1 MKLVSILILS
11 ALIATGM
18 AGCYGDPGTN
28 TGGFGDLDLN
38 LEVDGDGEEG
48 DEEEAEEVEGEA

>member
-11 ALIATGM
+11 ILIATGIT
-18 AGCYGDPGTN
+18 GCYGDPGTK

-38 LEVDGDGEEG
+38 LQLDGDGEEG
-48 DEEEAEEVEGEA
+48 DEEEAEVEA